1 MRKVIFMLVA
11 SMLLVFAAAPAM
23 AAEGM
28 VHVRVAHFSPDTPAV
43 DIFVNGAPSAIKGL
57 EYKSITDWIDLPPS
71 NYTLSALPKGGIRSG
86 IFDLK
91 ADTWVT
97 IAAIGSLKN
106 NTLKLV
112 EIDEDHSPLAKGRS
126 RLIVFHGIED
136 APAVDIRSGDF
147 VIMPKLAFPGT
158 QGLDG
163 HKNDGVY
170 SLNVK
175 SGSYD
180 ITIVPSGAKTP
191 VVLDLAGTELK
202 ENIVYLVAAVGTLDK
217 PEVVTAV
224 TDESN

>member
-1 MRKVIFMLVA
+1 MRKLIFMLVA
-11 SMLLVFAAAPAM
+11 AMLLVFAFAPAR

-43 DIFVNGAPSAIKGL
+43 KIFINGVPSSIKDL
-57 EYKSITDWIDLPPS
+57 EYKSVTDWMDLPPS

-97 IAAIGSLKN
+97 IAAVGSLKN

-112 EIDEDHSPLAKGRS
+112 EIDEDHSPIAKGHS

-136 APAVDIRSGDF
+136 AAAVDVRSGDF

-158 QGLDG
+158 EGTDG
-163 HKNDGVY
+163 HKNDGAY

-175 SGSYD
+175 AGTYD
-180 ITIVPSGAKTP
+180 ITVVPAGAKTP
-191 VVLDLAGTELK
+191 IVLDLAGTELK
-202 ENIVYLVAAVGTLDK
+202 ENMNYLVAAVGTKDK

-224 TDESN
+224 TDESK